1 MLLPTRKQTVQ
12 KVGCVN
18 SKSTLELYL
27 MYKLYLSKLYISML
41 CVRAAQSQNGLDPPP
56 VFSGVAL
63 LSLQARI
70 GRWSLQERRCGK
82 PAMAQEAPIVI
93 IELRI
98 MGKVWV
104 KSKNIFC

>member
-1 MLLPTRKQTVQ
+1 
-12 KVGCVN
+12 
-18 SKSTLELYL
+18 
-27 MYKLYLSKLYISML
+27 
-41 CVRAAQSQNGLDPPP
+41 